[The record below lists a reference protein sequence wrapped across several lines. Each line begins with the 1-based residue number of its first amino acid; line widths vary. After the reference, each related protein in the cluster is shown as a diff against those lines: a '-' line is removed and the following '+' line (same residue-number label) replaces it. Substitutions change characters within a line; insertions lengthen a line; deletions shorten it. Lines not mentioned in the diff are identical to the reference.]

1 MINIVII
8 FAILIP
14 VTIALFLFYIEKSG
28 TKGLVERQYKT
39 KNGEIHTARKERKDH
54 II

>member
-14 VTIALFLFYIEKSG
+14 VTRALLLFYIEKPG
-28 TKGLVERQYKT
+28 TKGLVKQHYKT
-39 KNGEIHTARKERKDH
+39 KDGKTHTARKERKDY

>member
-1 MINIVII
+1 MINIIII

-14 VTIALFLFYIEKSG
+14 ATIALFLFYIEKSG
-28 TKGLVERQYKT
+28 TKGLVKQHYKT
-39 KNGEIHTARKERKDH
+39 KDGKTHTARKERKDY